1 MRGAGGVLEG
11 YRETLGSLH
20 PSTAHLRQQPQL
32 AAAGQG
38 DLAAAEQLR
47 SEELDDHLLREAH
60 LDGIFAALAALAAV
74 RI

>member
-47 SEELDDHLLREAH
+47 SEELDHLLREAH